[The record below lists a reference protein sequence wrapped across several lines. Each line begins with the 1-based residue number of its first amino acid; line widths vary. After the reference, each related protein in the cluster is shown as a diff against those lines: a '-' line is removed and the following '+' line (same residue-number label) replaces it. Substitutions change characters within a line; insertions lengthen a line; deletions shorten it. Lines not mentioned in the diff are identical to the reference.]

1 MREVLT
7 PEQRAEL
14 ARLGEQG
21 PPELADY
28 PDRERLD
35 PDASAAQ
42 MRAAAATS
50 PLRPL
55 PLVVLTHG
63 RPWDWPP
70 GYPVA
75 SLEAVWLPLQE
86 DLAALVSDGR
96 LVVAEQS
103 GHSIQT
109 EQAELVID
117 AIQQEVDAV
126 RDPSTWETGAAPP
139 PA

>member
-1 MREVLT
+1 M
-7 PEQRAEL
+7 
-14 ARLGEQG
+14 
-21 PPELADY
+21 
-28 PDRERLD
+28 
-35 PDASAAQ
+35 
-42 MRAAAATS
+42 
-50 PLRPL
+50 
-55 PLVVLTHG
+55 
-63 RPWDWPP
+63 
-70 GYPVA
+70 
-75 SLEAVWLPLQE
+75 WLPLQE